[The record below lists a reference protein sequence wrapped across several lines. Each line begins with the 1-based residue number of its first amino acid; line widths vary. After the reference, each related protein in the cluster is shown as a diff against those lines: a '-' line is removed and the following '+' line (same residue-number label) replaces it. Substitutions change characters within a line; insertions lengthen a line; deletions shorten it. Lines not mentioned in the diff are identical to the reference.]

1 MSAASDEDS
10 SRKTLLNV
18 HYQRLFCAITMI
30 GVALTVDA
38 RASAPAGRYVVNG
51 GTVLDNQTKLT
62 WQRTAS
68 PTRYSW
74 ANAKTA
80 CDGAGVTLGGN
91 GWRVPTIKELQTLV
105 DFSQPATAALI
116 DATAFPATASD
127 SFWSSTPLTG
137 SASMAWDVNFILG
150 NAANEAVTSPLYVR
164 CVR

>member
-1 MSAASDEDS
+1 M
-10 SRKTLLNV
+10 KV
-18 HYQRLFCAITMI
+18 PCQRLFGAIAVI
-30 GVALTVDA
+30 GITLAVDA
-38 RASAPAGRYVVNG
+38 HASAPAGRYTVNG

-74 ANAKTA
+74 ANAKSA
-80 CDGAGVTLGGN
+80 CAGAGVTLGGN

-105 DFSQPATAALI
+105 DYSQPVTAASI

-127 SFWSSTPLTG
+127 SFWSSTPVSG
-137 SASMAWDVNFILG
+137 STSMAWDVSFILG
-150 NAANEAVTSPLYVR
+150 NAANEVVTSTLYVR